1 MSEPQ
6 HADRRKRRAV
16 LARWVLGLGI
26 GAVAVWVALAAAGG
40 LSDFWVAIRH
50 LSGWWLVP
58 AFVIEAA
65 SYAVLGAKFR
75 QLIGRDVVSSLE
87 AIELGLVISGF
98 GPLTPASPAEGL
110 AIAATHLRRR
120 GLVRRH
126 IVMVFG
132 LSQWLSARVF
142 LSLGAINLLVV
153 ASIERHPFGHLWP
166 YLVMAIVVLVLLGF
180 TARVALRQSS
190 AERVGQIVGSL
201 RRPSRRVS
209 VDVRRASGAAWYH
222 DARELLGPPR
232 HRIAL
237 VSLTAIPLLADV
249 ACLWFALIA
258 AGAHVGFDVALL
270 AVTVASASA
279 FIPLVPGGIG
289 IVEATIPAVTHY
301 FGVPYDQGLAA
312 TLVYRGFGTFLP
324 AAFGALAIGGLRI
337 YARSPK

>member
-1 MSEPQ
+1 MPNQPHRSPPTHVQ
-6 HADRRKRRAV
+6 TT
-16 LARWVLGLGI
+16 WPPT
-26 GAVAVWVALAAAGG
+26 ALAAAGG

-75 QLIGRDVVSSLE
+75 RLIGRDVVSTVE

-120 GLVRRH
+120 GLVKRH

-142 LSLGAINLLVV
+142 LALGAMNLLVV

-166 YLVMAIVVLVLLGF
+166 YLVVALVVLVLLGF
-180 TARVALRQSS
+180 TARVALRPSS
-190 AERVGQIVGSL
+190 AERVSQIVGSM
-201 RRPSRRVS
+201 RRPSRRVP

-237 VSLTAIPLLADV
+237 V
-249 ACLWFALIA
+249 
-258 AGAHVGFDVALL
+258 
-270 AVTVASASA
+270 
-279 FIPLVPGGIG
+279 
-289 IVEATIPAVTHY
+289 
-301 FGVPYDQGLAA
+301 
-312 TLVYRGFGTFLP
+312 
-324 AAFGALAIGGLRI
+324 
-337 YARSPK
+337 